1 MEEGGGGGRG
11 GIDKE
16 EGGRGRGRSSPAVLL
31 SSANVA
37 DLQGSVLSRLLCAP
51 DGYSEQ
57 MGVVK
62 RRMGVAKAKVWRGK
76 RHRTR

>member
-1 MEEGGGGGRG
+1 M
-11 GIDKE
+11 DKE
-16 EGGRGRGRSSPAVLL
+16 GGGRGRGRSSPAVLL

-57 MGVVK
+57 MGVVT
-62 RRMGVAKAKVWRGK
+62 RRMGVVKCGEGK